1 MRTPP
6 HSIVPVFLLLIGAAG
21 CQKPAK
27 DQAAAGSGQGSGQT
41 VVRGAAGS
49 GSGAGPAA
57 GSGSGSAAAPV
68 EAKDIDSKDILAR
81 TETAPEVQVKHVLL
95 AWNGMAAPRGLDPR
109 AAKRSNAE
117 TATLAQDIAAKLK
130 ANPDAIDDLVK
141 QYSEDQGSA
150 TSGEPYTVKTS
161 SRFVPEFK
169 NLALRLKEKE
179 VGIVKSMFGYHV
191 IERVP
196 PPPPDPLESADILA
210 RPADAGTG
218 VVYLQQVVISWK
230 DTMLAKSPQG
240 DPRAK
245 DRTKADADK
254 LVKEVMDK
262 ARAPKA
268 DMAKLMKQ
276 YSEDPTSKD
285 SARVDQI
292 TPDMPL
298 NEAFDNFKK
307 LALRLKVDE
316 VGAVKSP
323 LGWHIVKRVPP
334 PPPDPLES
342 AAILKREPQ
351 TQSAKVK
358 HILLGWTAV
367 HPPGDDKGAK
377 RDRATLEK
385 LVKDTVAKLA
395 KGAKIEPL
403 MAQLSADPGSAA
415 DGKSY
420 DVTPTAGLV
429 PPFKN
434 LSLRLKVGEVGV
446 VKSDYGIHIIQR
458 VE

>member
-1 MRTPP
+1 
-6 HSIVPVFLLLIGAAG
+6 LIGAAG

-27 DQAAAGSGQGSGQT
+27 QQPAGGSGQGSGQT
-41 VVRGAAGS
+41 MARGGS

-57 GSGSGSAAAPV
+57 GQGSGSGSAAV

-95 AWNGMAAPRGLDPR
+95 AWNGMPAPRGLDPR
-109 AAKRSNAE
+109 AAKRTNAE

-130 ANPDAIDDLVK
+130 ANPDAIDDLAK

-150 TSGEPYTVKTS
+150 STGEPYTVKPS
-161 SRFVPEFK
+161 SRFVQQFK
-169 NLALRLKEKE
+169 DLALRLKEKE
-179 VGIVKSMFGYHV
+179 VGIVKTMFGYHV
-191 IERVP
+191 IVRVP
-196 PPPPDPLESADILA
+196 PPPPDPLESGDVMA
-210 RPADAGTG
+210 RTPDTGT
-218 VVYLQQVVISWK
+218 VYVQQLLISWK

-245 DRTKADADK
+245 ERTKADADK

-268 DMAKLMKQ
+268 DMNALMKQ
-276 YSEDPTSKD
+276 YSEDPSSKD
-285 SARVDQI
+285 SARVNEI
-292 TPDMPL
+292 TPDMPI
-298 NEAFDNFKK
+298 NEQFENFKK
-307 LALRLKVDE
+307 LVLRLKVGE
-316 VGAVKSP
+316 VGAVKTS

-342 AAILKREPQ
+342 AAILKREPV

-358 HILLGWTAV
+358 HILLGWKEV
-367 HPPGDDKGAK
+367 HAPGDTKGEK
-377 RDRATLEK
+377 RDRAALDK
-385 LVKDTVAKLA
+385 LVKETVAKLA

-403 MAQLSADPGSAA
+403 MAELSADPGSAS

-446 VKSDYGIHIIQR
+446 VKSDFGIHIIQR